1 MLFDILKF
9 HGASFTP
16 QFWLRVFDSVLLPI
30 FDHVRAEVTDT
41 TTFTDDKR
49 RAEVDAW
56 LYDTCTRTLQHI
68 VDIVVQYY
76 AAVRGEPRSQGEGGT
91 GHGVRALLL
100 HGCRLALSVAPRGGE
115 PSAPHP
121 IPPPQRTPP
130 TFSDTPTPSLHP
142 TPEQPCWTA
151 SWSCYWALCS
161 ARTSRWRGWAWR
173 RWCG

>member
-9 HGASFTP
+9 HGASFSP

-76 AAVRGEPRSQGEGGT
+76 AAVSGGCAPLGSARPDRLLRLPACGEG
-91 GHGVRALLL
+91 A
-100 HGCRLALSVAPRGGE
+100 
-115 PSAPHP
+115 
-121 IPPPQRTPP
+121 
-130 TFSDTPTPSLHP
+130 
-142 TPEQPCWTA
+142 
-151 SWSCYWALCS
+151 
-161 ARTSRWRGWAWR
+161 
-173 RWCG
+173 